1 MYILLRSALRC
12 LELIPGKEKEGHRG
26 GIVGLNLSII
36 SRERVHARFRSP
48 YTSIP
53 QPPQSPVTAT
63 MPTTTVTSTNHRA
76 LQSIA
81 DTIYSSKRI
90 LVITGAGISTN
101 SGIPDFRSTHGL
113 YNLVKS
119 RYPPSISSNS
129 ISAGKDLFNSSLF
142 TDPTSTSIF
151 YSFLAELRER
161 VLRVKDTT
169 PTHKFI
175 RTLAESGRLLR
186 CYTQNIDGLEG
197 REGLATDLSLGAA
210 VNSKKRKRYSIAGV
224 PGEMALSETA
234 ASPGVSD
241 DMKGEVVTAPK
252 RGCQVVQ
259 LHGELDTLRCMHC
272 QGTCEYDNDRV
283 AALMDGRAPDC
294 PSCVFKDRE
303 RREAGKR
310 GTRVGGLRPNIV
322 LYDEEHPQ
330 GDVIGRIT
338 SADLKSG
345 PDMMIIFGT
354 SLKVHGLKR
363 LVKEFAASI
372 HARNAARKSSTSA
385 EDGGKEITGD
395 GKPAKQETLR
405 VVFVNNQP
413 AANSVWKD
421 TIDAW
426 VDMDCDEFVAE
437 IKHRRPAVWE
447 RQERLEAGFRRI
459 VEGKAGSGKGGAGA
473 KVVKGTSASSH
484 NLTPV
489 KAGKAQTPPEESDKE
504 NSSSPTRSPSRAK
517 PRGVSKSATC
527 TPWKKT
533 PLVSASK
540 SSSNSNNALVVATPK
555 HRKTP
560 LPTPPS
566 SISKP
571 RGSER
576 SKNFTGS
583 PSMSPLSS
591 LASTPSLP
599 GTPTRVSLRSF
610 QFECVTPSRLRY
622 ALSAAAADGDDDE
635 EEGRTPSKRRK
646 MDDGIEGTI
655 NSVQRRLFDSPKWR
669 AGNLLQAV
677 VINSPTPTA
686 ITATAAS
693 TFALA
698 EPETKKSTTPP
709 IIATAVVQSTITTRS
724 KVTKAAV
731 LSALE
736 FGKGPRR
743 GKTAIVGKIRD
754 IKIDGSVDTDVKS
767 LLTRIEKT
775 WRVGERRSER
785 RRSGVI

>member
-1 MYILLRSALRC
+1 
-12 LELIPGKEKEGHRG
+12 
-26 GIVGLNLSII
+26 
-36 SRERVHARFRSP
+36 
-48 YTSIP
+48 
-53 QPPQSPVTAT
+53 
-63 MPTTTVTSTNHRA
+63 
-76 LQSIA
+76 
-81 DTIYSSKRI
+81 
-90 LVITGAGISTN
+90 
-101 SGIPDFRSTHGL
+101 
-113 YNLVKS
+113 
-119 RYPPSISSNS
+119 
-129 ISAGKDLFNSSLF
+129 
-142 TDPTSTSIF
+142 
-151 YSFLAELRER
+151 
-161 VLRVKDTT
+161 VKDTT

-210 VNSKKRKRYSIAGV
+210 VNSKKRKRCSLAGV

-234 ASPGVSD
+234 APPGVSD
-241 DMKGEVVTAPK
+241 DGKGEVVIAPK

-272 QGTCEYDNDRV
+272 QGTCEYDDDRV

-294 PSCVFKDRE
+294 PSCVLKDRE

-322 LYDEEHPQ
+322 LYGEEHPQ
-330 GDVIGRIT
+330 GDVIGKIT
-338 SADLKSG
+338 SADLKTG

-372 HARNAARKSSTSA
+372 HARNAARKSSTSV
-385 EDGGKEITGD
+385 EDGGGD
-395 GKPAKQETLR
+395 STEEGGKPVKQEAPR

-437 IKHRRPAVWE
+437 IKRRRPAVWE

-459 VEGKAGSGKGGAGA
+459 VEGKAGSGKGGGGVKVA
-473 KVVKGTSASSH
+473 KATSNH

-489 KAGKAQTPPEESDKE
+489 KASKAQTPPEESDKE
-504 NSSSPTRSPSRAK
+504 NSSSPARSSSKAK
-517 PRGVSKSATC
+517 PMGVSKSATC
-527 TPWKKT
+527 TPSKKT

-540 SSSNSNNALVVATPK
+540 SSSNSYNALRAIVVTTPK

-566 SISKP
+566 SISKSRGGGGG

-576 SKNFTGS
+576 SKYFAAS
-583 PSMSPLSS
+583 PSISPLSS

-599 GTPTRVSLRSF
+599 GTPTRGGLRSF
-610 QFECVTPSRLRY
+610 RFECTTPSRLQY
-622 ALSAAAADGDDDE
+622 ALSAAAADNDEEDEE

-646 MDDGIEGTI
+646 MDSFEETI
-655 NSVQRRLFDSPKWR
+655 NTVQRRLFDSPKR
-669 AGNLLQAV
+669 RKGNMLQAV
-677 VINSPTPTA
+677 VINSTTPTA
-686 ITATAAS
+686 TTTATATS
-693 TFALA
+693 TSAPA
-698 EPETKKSTTPP
+698 KPKTKKSITPP
-709 IIATAVVQSTITTRS
+709 TTTTTVVQSSITTRS
-724 KVTKAAV
+724 KVTKAAA

-736 FGKGPRR
+736 FGKGPGR
-743 GKTAIVGKIRD
+743 GKSALVGGK
-754 IKIDGSVDTDVKS
+754 DGSVDNTDVGS
-767 LLTRIEKT
+767 LLSQIEKT

-785 RRSGVI
+785 RRKSAMV

>member
-1 MYILLRSALRC
+1 
-12 LELIPGKEKEGHRG
+12 
-26 GIVGLNLSII
+26 
-36 SRERVHARFRSP
+36 
-48 YTSIP
+48 
-53 QPPQSPVTAT
+53 
-63 MPTTTVTSTNHRA
+63 MPTTTVTSTDHRA

-129 ISAGKDLFNSSLF
+129 ISAGKDLFSSSLF

-151 YSFLAELRER
+151 YSFLAELRES

-169 PTHKFI
+169 STHKFI

-197 REGLATDLSLGAA
+197 REGLATDLSL
-210 VNSKKRKRYSIAGV
+210 
-224 PGEMALSETA
+224 
-234 ASPGVSD
+234 
-241 DMKGEVVTAPK
+241 GEVVTAPK

-322 LYDEEHPQ
+322 LYGEEHPQ

-385 EDGGKEITGD
+385 EDGEKDITGD
-395 GKPAKQETLR
+395 GKPVKQETLR

-447 RQERLEAGFRRI
+447 RQERLEA
-459 VEGKAGSGKGGAGA
+459 
-473 KVVKGTSASSH
+473 
-484 NLTPV
+484 
-489 KAGKAQTPPEESDKE
+489 
-504 NSSSPTRSPSRAK
+504 
-517 PRGVSKSATC
+517 
-527 TPWKKT
+527 
-533 PLVSASK
+533 
-540 SSSNSNNALVVATPK
+540 
-555 HRKTP
+555 
-560 LPTPPS
+560 
-566 SISKP
+566 
-571 RGSER
+571 
-576 SKNFTGS
+576 
-583 PSMSPLSS
+583 
-591 LASTPSLP
+591 
-599 GTPTRVSLRSF
+599 
-610 QFECVTPSRLRY
+610 
-622 ALSAAAADGDDDE
+622 
-635 EEGRTPSKRRK
+635 
-646 MDDGIEGTI
+646 
-655 NSVQRRLFDSPKWR
+655 
-669 AGNLLQAV
+669 
-677 VINSPTPTA
+677 
-686 ITATAAS
+686 
-693 TFALA
+693 
-698 EPETKKSTTPP
+698 
-709 IIATAVVQSTITTRS
+709 
-724 KVTKAAV
+724 
-731 LSALE
+731 
-736 FGKGPRR
+736 
-743 GKTAIVGKIRD
+743 
-754 IKIDGSVDTDVKS
+754 
-767 LLTRIEKT
+767 
-775 WRVGERRSER
+775 
-785 RRSGVI
+785 